1 MKFTKFIFLFIIIT
15 YIATAKNEFHDTL
28 ANDNRCLTFQNP
40 VEKNIILKSFSFDTN
55 QRPNNQKSSPSPSG
69 LFLIHFDTIGVHSVD
84 LTDKNYNGIPDYVDS
99 VAAYCDYAY
108 QKEVVEFG
116 FISPISDSSH
126 GGSDAYDIY
135 LINLGDRDL
144 YPDSNGNQDR
154 GGVYG
159 FTQAELIINN
169 EPGYTKSTSFIII
182 DNDFS
187 PKDSML
193 TIENKLIQSYK
204 VFGFDGAKVTVA
216 HEFHHAIQMRY
227 GFDDYTGAIIAEM
240 SSVMM
245 EMTLYPEIQ
254 DYMQYVRSLFKNPSK
269 YPFCNPLSD
278 VGYRY
283 GIFAYF
289 IQKRFGMEAILKMWE
304 IIGLGNPTYR
314 SINTALGYYNSS
326 LAKEWKEFI
335 NSLYYTNSRGK
346 ENKYFDN
353 ATEMPEFSIHN
364 EQIFS
369 TPSASYSGELTQFEI
384 RMDRTI
390 VNNELPLSND
400 TLIEIKSSY
409 DTTALFN
416 QSTYYD
422 KFSVSVCSDNIPNSI
437 PIFINSPRKKYYA
450 LSSIHNSIE
459 AQLIEIIGEETLA
472 IEYAFPSPFRYNNDD
487 ILYFP
492 SPENIEIGKKANIK
506 IYNSSM
512 KEIYNNDIPISSI
525 NKYRAIALDIKNT
538 VPRLNLET
546 GIYIYEIEAN
556 GIRKVGKVAIIK

>member
-1 MKFTKFIFLFIIIT
+1 MKLTKFIFIFLIIS

-28 ANDNRCLTFQNP
+28 ANDNRCITFQNQ
-40 VEKNIILKSFSFDTN
+40 VIKNIILKSFSYDIN
-55 QRPNNQKSSPSPSG
+55 QRPVSQKSFPSPSG
-69 LFLIHFDTIGVHSVD
+69 FFLIHFDTTGVHSVD
-84 LTDKNYNGIPDYVDS
+84 LTDKNHNGIPDYVDS

-108 QKEVVEFG
+108 QKEVIEFG
-116 FISPISDSSH
+116 FLSPIGDSSH

-144 YPDSNGNQDR
+144 YPDSNGIQDK

-159 FTQAELIINN
+159 FTQAELRINN

-193 TIENKLIQSYK
+193 TTDNKLVQSFK
-204 VFGFDGAKVTVA
+204 VFGYDGAKVTIA

-227 GFDDYTGAIIAEM
+227 GFDDYTGSIIAEM

-269 YPFCNPLSD
+269 YPFCTPIAD

-283 GIFAYF
+283 GIFTYF
-289 IQKRFGMEAILKMWE
+289 IQQRFGMEAVKKIWE
-304 IIGLGNPTYR
+304 IIGSGTPTYR
-314 SINTALGYYNSS
+314 AINTALENYNSS
-326 LAKEWKEFI
+326 LVKVWKEFI
-335 NSLYYTNSRGK
+335 NSLYYTNTRGK
-346 ENKYFDN
+346 ENKYFPN
-353 ATEMPEFSIHN
+353 AKKMPEFSIQN
-364 EQIFS
+364 EQTFS
-369 TPSASYSGELTQFEI
+369 PPSATFSGELMQFEI

-390 VNNELPLSND
+390 INNQLPLSND

-422 KFSVSVCSDNIPNSI
+422 KFSVSVCSDNISNSI
-437 PIFINSPRKKYYA
+437 SIFNNSPRKKYYA

-459 AQLIEIIGEETLA
+459 AQLIEIIGEETFA
-472 IEYAFPSPFRYNNDD
+472 IGYAFPSPFRYNDED

-492 SPENIEIGKKANIK
+492 APENIEIGKKVNIK

-512 KEIYNNDIPISSI
+512 KEIFNDDMTISSN
-525 NKYRAIALDIKNT
+525 NKFRTIALDIKN
-538 VPRLNLET
+538 VNPHLNLET
-546 GIYIYEIEAN
+546 GVYIYEIESN
-556 GIRKVGKVAIIK
+556 GTRTVGKVAIIK